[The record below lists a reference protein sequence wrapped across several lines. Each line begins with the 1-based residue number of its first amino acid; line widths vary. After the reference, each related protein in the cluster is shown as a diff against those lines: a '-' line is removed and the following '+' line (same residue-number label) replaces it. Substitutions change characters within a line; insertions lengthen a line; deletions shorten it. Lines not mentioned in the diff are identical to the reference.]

1 MTEEYRSGLSE
12 ERVEELA
19 RKVMRIVC
27 DERPSLENK
36 LPSLAIY
43 DRLREDGVELPDY
56 AMRDAIY
63 RLGDLIRFFL
73 GGPQNPDDPADD
85 EAVRTHGGITIVGAK
100 TEFCDGF

>member
-1 MTEEYRSGLSE
+1 VTEEYKSGLPE

-36 LPSLAIY
+36 LPSSTIY

-63 RLGDLIRFFL
+63 RLSDLITYPL
-73 GGPQNPDDPADD
+73 GGPQNPDDPAAD
-85 EAVRTHGGITIVGAK
+85 EAVRKHGGITIVDVK
-100 TEFCDGF
+100 TEFCDEF